1 MLPHY
6 QKEHRYP
13 RTISWSIAA
22 LVGLAMWWALIKVLS
37 ALGAC
42 VLNGIC

>member
-6 QKEHRYP
+6 QKEARYP

-22 LVGLAMWWALIKVLS
+22 MVGLAMWWVFIKGLS
-37 ALGAC
+37 AIGAC
-42 VLNGIC
+42 VLGGGC